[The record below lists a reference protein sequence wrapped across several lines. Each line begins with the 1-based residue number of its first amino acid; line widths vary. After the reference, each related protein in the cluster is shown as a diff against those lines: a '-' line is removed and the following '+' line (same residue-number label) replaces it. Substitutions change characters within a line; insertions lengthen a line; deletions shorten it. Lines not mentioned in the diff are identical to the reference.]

1 MKTVK
6 LKVLRTQLNK
16 TPLEKTEKRQNFDK
30 STKYWKQ
37 EGVLEAK
44 ILKESKQHKIG
55 EQRNNIDNNA
65 ERLVLS

>member
-55 EQRNNIDNNA
+55 E
-65 ERLVLS
+65 